1 MPGLRGFIADIE
13 AAIFLDEVRALV
25 AMNAPHVIRNELM
38 AIQASIQKLIDDV
51 AKNRD
56 LVQSVRAAQDLQ
68 NQQIADLKA
77 QLASIVPGQPVDE
90 ENLTAINAAVATIE
104 ETNAALETAIPAST
118 HADPKPAPLGTADQ
132 PLTQDTQPVT
142 HDAAGNPIAPDAE
155 GQPTP

>member
-1 MPGLRGFIADIE
+1 MSLRGFIADIE

-68 NQQIADLKA
+68 NKQIADLKA

-118 HADPKPAPLGTADQ
+118 PADPKPAPLGTADQ
-132 PLTQDTQPVT
+132 PLTQGTQPVT